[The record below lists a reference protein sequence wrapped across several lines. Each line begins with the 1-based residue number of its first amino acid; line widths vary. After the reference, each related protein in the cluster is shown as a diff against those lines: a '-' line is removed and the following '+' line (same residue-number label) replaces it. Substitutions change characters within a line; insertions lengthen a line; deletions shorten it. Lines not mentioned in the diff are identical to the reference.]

1 MKPIHIIIVT
11 LFLSLSPLVSIGQS
25 VFEVKFIAG
34 MTQYRAALVLFEG
47 GTGKMRVRYYTQDKG
62 TVMVEQ
68 TIRIENTVNGMRLT
82 GYNPVYPGT
91 SVRNSSYV
99 ADNFYISQ
107 NEYGSMSIINID
119 DRGTSSTASIR
130 LISNSYD
137 RRQFLSGFEWV
148 LN

>member
-11 LFLSLSPLVSIGQS
+11 ILLLSSPLASIGQS
-25 VFEVKFIAG
+25 IFEVKFIAG
-34 MTQYRAALVLFEG
+34 MTQYRAALVLFDG

-82 GYNPVYPGT
+82 GYTPVYPGT
-91 SVRNSSYV
+91 RVRYPSYT
-99 ADNFYISQ
+99 ADNFYLSR

-119 DRGTSSTASIR
+119 DSGNTSTATIR
-130 LISNSYD
+130 LIDDAYEK
-137 RRQFLSGFEWV
+137 RRFLSGFDWS